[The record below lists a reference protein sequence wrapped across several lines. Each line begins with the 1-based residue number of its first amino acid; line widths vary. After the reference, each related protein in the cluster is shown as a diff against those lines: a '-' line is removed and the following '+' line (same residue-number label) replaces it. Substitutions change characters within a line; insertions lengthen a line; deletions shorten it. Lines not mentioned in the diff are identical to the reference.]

1 MAPSAGIPHDQVPG
15 RGWWARNGRTSC
27 PHARRRRRMTET
39 HANARPAAGD
49 GRIVTFYS
57 YKGGTGRTM
66 ALANV
71 AWILAANGY
80 RVLVADWDL
89 ESPGLH
95 RFFHPFLDETEV
107 SEASGII
114 DLIRDYEWAAARSAG
129 DGQVRE
135 LIAERARVQRYALSL
150 DWEYFPDGG
159 GLDFLSPGRQND
171 AYAAT
176 LGALDWDNFYEKLKG
191 GEFLDALRADMKRHY
206 DYALIDSRTGLS
218 DIAEIC
224 TVHLPDILVDCFT
237 LSTQGIE
244 GAAQVARLIETRHKD
259 RGIRI
264 LPVPMRVDPAE
275 KEKVEAGLAVA
286 VQCFAG
292 LPAGL
297 SPTRRREYW
306 AGVEVPYRAFYAYEE
321 TLAVF
326 GDPPGSPASLLSS
339 FERVARHITGGAV
352 SSLPALDDQLRNHTK
367 AMFTRQSPV
376 ADGELVV
383 EFVPEDQVWGEWIA
397 DVIRSAGLTA
407 RERRLDESA
416 GEAKEAAGPARV
428 LTVVSGTYIARYGT
442 DDAPELPVY
451 VTAARPAGAHS
462 RPYASIAGASE
473 REAIERLHRL
483 IGVAGKPA
491 AVQQAGRR
499 YPGVEPKINTA
510 PVPNIRFTGR
520 ENDLR
525 LLREQLRA
533 ASGTARPLNIQGLGG
548 VGKTQIA
555 IEYVR
560 RFKTDYDL
568 VWWLD
573 CGLPQFIDASLADL
587 GTRMQDVLGVG
598 ILATANAAEVARQ
611 VLDVLSR
618 GQAVPR
624 WLLIY
629 DNAEYI
635 DAVREHLPAS
645 GGDVVITS
653 RHRDWADHA
662 TSLQVDVFSRQESI
676 THLRKRVPTM
686 AEAEAGQVAELLGDL
701 PLAVATAGAWLA
713 ETGVSVFSYML
724 ELQRRAPH
732 ALALRQLAEYPQT
745 VAETWG
751 LSLTL
756 LRDRSPAAARPS
768 RGIDNPGTWDRFRM
782 LWPHLGYADAMHSYS
797 EPVRQLFVDR
807 VRYLWLR
814 GDFERGREQ
823 AMEVDAAWQ
832 QLLDSATEAPLA
844 QSIRRQLLHLR
855 FDLAIIL
862 RDQASFEQ
870 ARALDEKVLAE
881 QRELLGPDHPHTL
894 MTAGGLAADLRALG
908 NYREALNMDQAIY
921 PAWTEL
927 YGESHGRAL
936 RAANNLAV
944 SYRLTGNIS
953 TALQLD
959 EHALQLS
966 RTTMGPLHP
975 HTLRSASNVVRDL
988 IEAGRYAE
996 AVLQIEVVRQQCA
1009 DAFGADS
1016 RDALNAALLHGI
1028 AVRSAGQPQ
1037 LAEPH
1042 FVAARDGLT
1051 ARFGNMNTET
1061 LAARLS
1067 HSVNQVVIGHNEDAE
1082 AEIDE
1087 VRSIYEG
1094 RLGRTHPH
1102 SLVCLLDLACAR
1114 RTGQPHA
1121 AMRCA
1126 ESAVSG
1132 LDDRLGA
1139 EHPYTLAARAV
1150 LGVLLADAGDL
1161 ENAEKTES
1169 AAATTLAA
1177 TLTPLHPDTLRTQAN
1192 LLLTR
1197 RQLGAAHAEAELEQI
1212 IEKLAAILGEGHPH
1226 IATLRGKQ
1234 RLLHFLDPQ
1243 PF

>member
-713 ETGVSVFSYML
+713 ETGVSVFSYRL

-756 LRDRSPAAARPS
+756 LRDRSPAAARLFELCSVMAPNIALDLLYSPAMASVLEPLDPELAEPMVMGRIIREIDRLALIKLDHNAKQIQVHRLVQTVVRDQMSPDEVAAAQRQVHEVLAAARPS

-944 SYRLTGNIS
+944 SYG
-953 TALQLD
+953 
-959 EHALQLS
+959 
-966 RTTMGPLHP
+966 
-975 HTLRSASNVVRDL
+975 
-988 IEAGRYAE
+988 
-996 AVLQIEVVRQQCA
+996 
-1009 DAFGADS
+1009 
-1016 RDALNAALLHGI
+1016 
-1028 AVRSAGQPQ
+1028 
-1037 LAEPH
+1037 
-1042 FVAARDGLT
+1042 
-1051 ARFGNMNTET
+1051 
-1061 LAARLS
+1061 
-1067 HSVNQVVIGHNEDAE
+1067 
-1082 AEIDE
+1082 
-1087 VRSIYEG
+1087 
-1094 RLGRTHPH
+1094 
-1102 SLVCLLDLACAR
+1102 
-1114 RTGQPHA
+1114 
-1121 AMRCA
+1121 
-1126 ESAVSG
+1126 
-1132 LDDRLGA
+1132 
-1139 EHPYTLAARAV
+1139 
-1150 LGVLLADAGDL
+1150 
-1161 ENAEKTES
+1161 
-1169 AAATTLAA
+1169 
-1177 TLTPLHPDTLRTQAN
+1177 
-1192 LLLTR
+1192 
-1197 RQLGAAHAEAELEQI
+1197 
-1212 IEKLAAILGEGHPH
+1212 
-1226 IATLRGKQ
+1226 
-1234 RLLHFLDPQ
+1234 
-1243 PF
+1243 